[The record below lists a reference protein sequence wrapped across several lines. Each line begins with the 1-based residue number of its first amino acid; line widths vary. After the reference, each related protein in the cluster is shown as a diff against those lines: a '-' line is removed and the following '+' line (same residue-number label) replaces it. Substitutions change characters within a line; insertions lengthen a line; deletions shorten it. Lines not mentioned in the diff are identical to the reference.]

1 MSLAQQV
8 FTDAGKSMLTR
19 AQASETLTISKIVVG
34 DGVAAQ
40 DSDYYGRTTLV
51 NKKMDVVISSK
62 TDLGGGVLLV
72 EGSFLSSAA
81 PAAFALR
88 EIGIQAH
95 IGAEA
100 DRLYSASN
108 VYTDPPD
115 TIDPASPAVQAFK
128 IKLVVDRVPAAQLV
142 IQIGPTDN
150 ITGENVGL
158 ATTGPGWFK
167 EAVAN
172 VMRFKRAK
180 AGTGID
186 IVEDASGDF
195 ITISEKTL
203 AVDLDVYVPANH
215 PNCPNQNVGFASIQL
230 AHDYLLQWR
239 IPAGR
244 VARINVW
251 SGTYTQA
258 SINFS
263 HPDCKQIS
271 VIGWPRASYNVTRID
286 PINATSKKITLDT
299 TTHGLT
305 VGQTVYLPD
314 CVLYYIGGCKVLT
327 APAGQPYITA
337 SIPYR
342 GNRGGTNP
350 YGTADVASRHLH
362 RYTTI
367 VAFND
372 ATKQICWNF
381 PNGIGS
387 ISNVLVLNTAGSLGG
402 YGMAIAG
409 AGGAITDC
417 QIMGPFR
424 RGVSGGGDIIET
436 SGEMVITDCDF
447 GLTGFCPWWLA
458 VSPAPGVQAIQI
470 INGCGD
476 GFAPG
481 SAGAAIAA
489 LIAGMPDVICYIS
502 HCQNGIFCSGGAQL
516 APGGAILIDT
526 CDVAVSSLKGSS
538 IVVGTGTNQSCYVYN
553 NTIDLYAQ
561 GNAYIELHYS
571 NNGPQN
577 PICSPAKGD
586 PGGNQNAY
594 IFVTA

>member
-34 DGVAAQ
+34 DGTATQ

-51 NKKMDVVISSK
+51 NKRMDVVISSK

-128 IKLVVDRVPAAQLV
+128 IKLVVDRVPATQLV

-158 ATTGPGWFK
+158 AATGPGWFK

-172 VMRFKRAK
+172 VMRFKRVA

-186 IVEDASGDF
+186 VVEDASGDF

-215 PNCPNQNVGFASIQL
+215 PNCPNPNVGFATIQL

-239 IPAGR
+239 IPAAR
-244 VARINVW
+244 TARINIW
-251 SGTYTQA
+251 SGTFTQA
-258 SINFS
+258 TINFT
-263 HPDCKQIS
+263 HPDCKQIQ
-271 VIGWPRASYNVTRID
+271 VIGWARDSHNVTRID
-286 PINATSKKITLDT
+286 PINATSKKITFDT
-299 TTHGLT
+299 TAHGLL

-314 CVLYYIGGCKVLT
+314 CAIYYIGGCKVLT
-327 APAGQPYITA
+327 APAASNYITV

-350 YGTADVASRHLH
+350 YGTADVAARQLR

-372 ATKQICWNF
+372 ATKQICWNL

-387 ISNVLVLNTAGSLGG
+387 ISNVLVLNSAGSLGG
-402 YGMAIAG
+402 YGFSIAG
-409 AGGAITDC
+409 AGGVFTDC
-417 QIMGPFR
+417 QVMGPFR
-424 RGVSGGGDIIET
+424 RGISGGGLIVET
-436 SGEMVITDCDF
+436 SGETVITDCDF
-447 GLTGFCPWWLA
+447 GITGFCPWWLS
-458 VSPAPGVQAIQI
+458 VSPAAGVKANTML
-470 INGCGD
+470 NGCGD
-476 GFAPG
+476 GFSPG

-502 HCQNGIFCSGGAQL
+502 HCQNGIYCSGGAQI
-516 APGGAILIDT
+516 APGGTILIDT
-526 CDVAVSSLKGSS
+526 CDTAIAALKGSA
-538 IVVGTGTNQSCYVYN
+538 IVVGTGNNQSVYMYN
-553 NTIDLYAQ
+553 NTFDLYAQ
-561 GNAYIELHYS
+561 GMGYIELHYA

-577 PICSPAKGD
+577 PIASPPQGD
-586 PGGNQNAY
+586 PGGNQNSY
-594 IFVTA
+594 IYVSA